1 MPKNYAVLDI
11 LGTVSLKTD
20 QSANRE
26 VEKRLLKILEAKKF
40 ESMQQYV
47 AQSRSLKNTAAR
59 QHLQPV
65 TGLLQPKTMSALKER
80 FGGARK
86 GAGHLRRRSLKRP
99 RLMFA
104 LIFNVCQRQHRPKL
118 KNLNQCSVIFRDTVT
133 RTEKTHPTAAA
144 YVPREADDKTRAGAL
159 ALVI

>member
-11 LGTVSLKTD
+11 LGTASLKAD

-80 FGGARK
+80 FGGACQW
-86 GAGHLRRRSLKRP
+86 AGHLEEKKPQASTVDVRP
-99 RLMFA
+99 YFQRLSAPTPPETQKFESM
-104 LIFNVCQRQHRPKL
+104 QRY
-118 KNLNQCSVIFRDTVT
+118 F
-133 RTEKTHPTAAA
+133 
-144 YVPREADDKTRAGAL
+144 
-159 ALVI
+159 